1 MKKVRKSFIL
11 LLLPAF
17 CFAHGEEAIYV
28 MLAEFLAILLIMIGI
43 FSLNIYWKKKLVL
56 ISILFISYFLS
67 FFLVSG
73 IPFRNHEIVVI
84 ICQFIFIIASIS
96 LVYYKFLKG
105 K

>member
-1 MKKVRKSFIL
+1 MIKIRKSFIF

-43 FSLNIYWKKKLVL
+43 FSLNLYWKKKLVL

-67 FFLVSG
+67 FFLISG
-73 IPFRNHEIVVI
+73 IPFRSNEIIVI
-84 ICQFIFIIASIS
+84 ICQFTFIIASIS
-96 LVYYKFLKG
+96 LVYYKFLKE